1 MPAAPSIVHVLRAP
15 VGGLFRHVRDLTRA
29 QAMAGH
35 RVGIVADAGSG
46 GDSAERAFAE
56 LAPHCALGIHRVA
69 MARLPGPG
77 DMAAIS
83 RIAAALAD
91 IRPTILH
98 GHGAKGGL
106 YARLTAARVGARAFY
121 TPHGGVLHYAWASP
135 AGALFLMTERLL
147 LSRTAGLVF
156 VCEYERSTFA
166 RKVGLGG
173 RPARV
178 VHNGLWPE
186 DYSAVTA
193 AGNAADV
200 LFIGELRH
208 LKGIDVLIAAL
219 AVAGARR
226 GRAVTAN
233 IVGDGPDK
241 SALEAA
247 ARRAGLQSSVRF
259 LGAMPAAA
267 AFALG
272 HCMVI
277 PSRAESFP
285 YVVLEAIAAGLP
297 LVASN
302 VGGIGEALEE
312 EALVPPED
320 PAALAD
326 KLLSILDDPA
336 SAQRTARH
344 RLDKAR
350 LRFDAEAMG
359 AAITRFY
366 HENVA

>member
-1 MPAAPSIVHVLRAP
+1 MPATLSIMHVLRAP
-15 VGGLFRHVRDLTRA
+15 VGGLFRHVRDLARA
-29 QAMAGH
+29 QALAGH
-35 RVGIVADAGSG
+35 QVGIMANAGTG

-56 LAPHCALGIHRVA
+56 LQPHCALGIHRVV

-77 DMAAIS
+77 DMAAIA
-83 RIAAALAD
+83 RIGAVLEE

-121 TPHGGVLHYAWASP
+121 TPHGGVLHFAWASP
-135 AGALFLMTERLL
+135 AGALFLMTERML
-147 LSRTAGLVF
+147 LSRTAGLIF
-156 VCEYERSTFA
+156 VCEYERATFA

-173 RPARV
+173 RPVRV

-186 DYSAVTA
+186 DYAAVVA

-219 AVAGARR
+219 AEAGARR
-226 GRAVTAN
+226 GRPVTAN
-233 IVGDGPDK
+233 IVGDGPDR
-241 SALEAA
+241 SVLEAA
-247 ARRAGLQSSVRF
+247 TRRAGLQSSVRF
-259 LGAMPAAA
+259 LGTMPAAV
-267 AFALG
+267 AFPLG

-277 PSRAESFP
+277 PSRAELFP

-297 LVASN
+297 LIASN
-302 VGGIGEALEE
+302 VGGIGEALDG

-320 PAALAD
+320 PAALAE

-336 SAQRTARH
+336 SAQRAARR
-344 RLDKAR
+344 RLEDAR
-350 LRFDAEAMG
+350 IRFDATAMG
-359 AAITRFY
+359 VAITRFY
-366 HENVA
+366 RENVA